1 MSRPFNTSQ
10 PLGRIMRANAWSVA
24 ELAAVTSINSR
35 TITEYL
41 AGRKVIPTH
50 HLDELADTLGV
61 DAGELV
67 PDPLI

>member
-10 PLGRIMRANAWSVA
+10 PLGKIMRAESWSVT
-24 ELAAVTSINSR
+24 ELAAITGINSR

-50 HLDELADTLGV
+50 HLDELAAALDV
-61 DAGELV
+61 DAGDLV